1 MSEVQLPEA
10 RCFYGFQIAIE
21 NIHSE
26 MYARLLDTYIRDTK
40 EKTHLFNAVE
50 TRKCWTAGVCKDP
63 VFALCSVPHCAPF
76 LIPPPLHPPS
86 PRCQAQGR
94 VGHAVDQP

>member
-40 EKTHLFNAVE
+40 EKNHLFNAIE
-50 TRKCWTAGVCKDP
+50 TRT
-63 VFALCSVPHCAPF
+63 
-76 LIPPPLHPPS
+76 
-86 PRCQAQGR
+86 
-94 VGHAVDQP
+94 